1 MAKAKLVIDGA
12 EKEVDLP
19 EGYLAPDEVKAN
31 YMPKSGFE
39 AELARRSES
48 ITNKKLA
55 DLEGDDEFFNKL
67 IEKRGVKI
75 ADPTKENKLTT
86 DQLKDA
92 QAQWEKKHLEP
103 LKKQLEEKDQ
113 RITKFQSS
121 SLNAEIM
128 QAAAAAGI
136 NPALLKSP
144 VAGQPAPFV
153 AMIRELFGYDDK
165 TGGWYVRK
173 GDSFEFSSTP
183 SEDNGPYKRVSEF
196 VKEWAGDKENKAFI
210 VDRRQGGAE
219 LGAGGKDTPIVTAT
233 GGRHVISRADAA
245 DLGKYKAAK
254 AAAEKAGVSLVIAEQ

>member
-19 EGYLAPDEVKAN
+19 EGYLAPDEVKAQ

-39 AELARRSES
+39 AELSRRAES
-48 ITNKKLA
+48 ITQKKLA
-55 DLEGDDEFFNKL
+55 ELESDDEFFNKL

-75 ADPTKENKLTT
+75 ADPTKETKLTT

-103 LKKQLEEKDQ
+103 LKKQLDEASQ
-113 RITKFQSS
+113 RVTKLQSS

-153 AMIRELFGYDDK
+153 AMIRELFGYDEK
-165 TGGWYVRK
+165 TGGWYVKK

-219 LGAGGKDTPIVTAT
+219 LGGGKDTPTVTSS
-233 GGRHVISRADAA
+233 GGRHVISRVDAA